1 MEEEDVLKLLFDDD
15 HNSNDLEL
23 VDEELERE
31 LLEEDDH
38 DNLIHKTSESS
49 RSQASGSSRSRVSSP
64 AGDDK
69 IEVKPRSPA
78 QQLAKHDDNERKTK
92 ISTDDLYHPLSEESI
107 KRARLN
113 VKSRRNHPTSSES
126 RKVKSAPFLLKI
138 S

>member
-64 AGDDK
+64 ADDK